1 MTKVFARRFC
11 ATRLSNSTKK
21 KALRFDEFMG
31 LYEGVAIFF
40 ISQSLEAKVFFLA
53 MVFHEMHFILILGPN
68 GTARLF
74 NKG

>member
-40 ISQSLEAKVFFLA
+40 IFSYQ
-53 MVFHEMHFILILGPN
+53 
-68 GTARLF
+68 
-74 NKG
+74 